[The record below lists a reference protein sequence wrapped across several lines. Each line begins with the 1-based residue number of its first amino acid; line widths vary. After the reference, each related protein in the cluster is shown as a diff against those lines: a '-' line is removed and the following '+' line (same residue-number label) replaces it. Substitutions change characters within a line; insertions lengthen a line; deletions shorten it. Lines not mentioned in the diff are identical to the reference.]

1 MNREDELKLEA
12 TIKENMEKVR
22 FEGLTAGAKGVTG
35 AILEICNDKNTR
47 NDTVRINK
55 IRDFCMIGLGL
66 KKGDKS
72 K

>member
-1 MNREDELKLEA
+1 MNREDELKIEA

-22 FEGLTAGAKGVTG
+22 FEGLAAGAKGISG
-35 AILEICNDKNTR
+35 AVLDICNDKSIK

-55 IRDFCMIGLGL
+55 VRDFCAIGLGL
-66 KKGDKS
+66 KKGK